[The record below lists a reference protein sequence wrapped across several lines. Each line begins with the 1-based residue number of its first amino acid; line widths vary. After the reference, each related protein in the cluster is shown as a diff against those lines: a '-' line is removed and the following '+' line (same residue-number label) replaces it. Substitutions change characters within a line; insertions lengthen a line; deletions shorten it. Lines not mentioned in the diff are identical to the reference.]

1 MSLEIGGSN
10 GMRGIQTAI
19 WTGKPLVDA
28 DLMGRAYPNLW
39 QVTPNNAGI
48 SLAPAAA
55 SDAKG
60 NTLVHVHANTNRDV
74 EDILRAICIHMGQ
87 AAGISLGALTG
98 HQVKHHAAQRSI
110 SLAWCLGRAVHLARL
125 EKRDIVDRILS
136 TYPGKRILTGKITRV
151 TRDVRGAFTEGSLE
165 IVPFATTT
173 PEYMASSETSLS
185 SPSQAKRIKITFQ
198 NENIHAFDAEN
209 GVTLASVPDLISVLD
224 AEDGTALGTQDY
236 RYGLRV
242 HVIALVGSPQW
253 TEGEGLKNGGPEAFG
268 YVCLG
273 LLYCVF
279 HIFGS
284 NPFPSSIKVTAMHF
298 LISLFRPYIPFIYI
312 SWLRLSTLIYHN
324 IDLILHTSLP
334 QSSGNPCRLFK
345 SSTRV
350 K

>member
-1 MSLEIGGSN
+1 
-10 GMRGIQTAI
+10 MRGIQTAI

-60 NTLVHVHANTNRDV
+60 NT
-74 EDILRAICIHMGQ
+74 
-87 AAGISLGALTG
+87 
-98 HQVKHHAAQRSI
+98 
-110 SLAWCLGRAVHLARL
+110 
-125 EKRDIVDRILS
+125 ILS

-151 TRDVRGAFTEGSLE
+151 TRDVRSAFTEGSLE

-224 AEDGTALGTQDY
+224 AEDGTPLGTQDY

-268 YVCLG
+268 LDIAYVPAA
-273 LLYCVF
+273 
-279 HIFGS
+279 IFREPMSVIQRFNKG
-284 NPFPSSIKVTAMHF
+284 
-298 LISLFRPYIPFIYI
+298 
-312 SWLRLSTLIYHN
+312 
-324 IDLILHTSLP
+324 
-334 QSSGNPCRLFK
+334 
-345 SSTRV
+345 
-350 K
+350 

>member
-1 MSLEIGGSN
+1 
-10 GMRGIQTAI
+10 MRGIQTAI
-19 WTGKPLVDA
+19 RTGKPLVDA

-74 EDILRAICIHMGQ
+74 EDILRAICVKMGQ

-110 SLAWCLGRAVHLARL
+110 SLAWYLGRAVHLARS
-125 EKRDIVDRILS
+125 EKRDIADSILS
-136 TYPGKRILTGKITRV
+136 TYPGKRILTGKIIRV

-173 PEYMASSETSLS
+173 PESIATSGTTLPS
-185 SPSQAKRIKITFQ
+185 SQARRIKITFQ
-198 NENIHAFDAEN
+198 NENIHAFDTEN
-209 GVTLASVPDLISVLD
+209 RVTLASVPDLIIVLD
-224 AEDGTALGTQDY
+224 AEDGRALGTQDY

-253 TEGEGLKNGGPEAFG
+253 TEGEGLRNGGPEAFG
-268 YVCLG
+268 YVCLEP
-273 LLYCVF
+273 LYCVF
-279 HIFGS
+279 PHLRPGFNPLFLPSLKALLCIFY
-284 NPFPSSIKVTAMHF
+284 FPSFH
-298 LISLFRPYIPFIYI
+298 RPFIYT
-312 SWLRLSTLIYHN
+312 SWLRLRTPIN
-324 IDLILHTSLP
+324 QCIDSILHTSLR
-334 QSSGNPCRLFK
+334 QSSGNLCRSYK

-350 K
+350 N